1 MRKKHTLDSLL
12 KIFSH
17 LKDIPMAPKFKKRSI
32 RKKAPAKRAA
42 RQARRSGP
50 VRLPGTLAPQHMLT
64 QLKYVSNF
72 QKQLTTGGNIQK
84 VNQYRLNSVWDP
96 DIDNT
101 TGSSCLGITQ
111 WRALYQRYRVY
122 KLDYSVRLTN
132 LTPDTVLTGA
142 LVPANYSDSS
152 FTIGDFMRPLA
163 RRFEL
168 GNNQGQNR
176 TVVRGSI
183 YLPKLMG
190 VTPAQYKADENTLAG
205 WGANPV
211 APLNMAVLIQST
223 NTASVPVVG
232 VQIEFTYYIEM
243 MALDGSAEAV
253 DHGLSPSS

>member
-1 MRKKHTLDSLL
+1 M
-12 KIFSH
+12 
-17 LKDIPMAPKFKKRSI
+17 PKTFKKRAY
-32 RKKAPAKRAA
+32 KKRIAKRPA
-42 RQARRSGP
+42 RGRRGL
-50 VRLPGTLAPQHMLT
+50 VHLPGTLAPQHMLT

-101 TGSSCLGITQ
+101 TGTSCLGLTQ

-122 KLDYSVRLTN
+122 RIDYHVRLTN

-142 LVPANYSDSS
+142 LVPANYLDTS
-152 FTIGDFMRPLA
+152 FSIGDFMRPLS

-176 TVVRGSI
+176 AMVKGTLH
-183 YLPKLMG
+183 LPKLMG
-190 VTPAQYKADENTLAG
+190 VTSAQYKADENTLAG
-205 WGANPV
+205 WSANPV
-211 APLNMAVLIQST
+211 APLNMTILIQST

-232 VQIEFTYYIEM
+232 IQVEFTYFIEM
-243 MALDGSAEAV
+243 MGLEGAAEAV
-253 DHGLSPSS
+253 DHGITPAL